1 MLMGMLFCTFGC
13 KGAGGIFKILGAAA
27 IVGSRVGMAVA
38 DRLPSGTPGDPNAGT
53 YPRDAVTQ
61 PVAADYPLPE
71 GCTELQ
77 PTPDAMRAMSCHG
90 RVLVQ
95 DARSGLW
102 RE

>member
-1 MLMGMLFCTFGC
+1 MGILFCTFGC
-13 KGAGGIFKILGAAA
+13 KGAGGVFKAVAAA
-27 IVGSRVGMAVA
+27 AVIGTRVGMAA
-38 DRLPSGTPGDPNAGT
+38 AGRIPTGTPRDENEGT
-53 YPRDAVTQ
+53 YPSEAIAQ

-71 GCTELQ
+71 GCTELP
-77 PTPDAMRAMSCHG
+77 PTPDAIRAMSCHG